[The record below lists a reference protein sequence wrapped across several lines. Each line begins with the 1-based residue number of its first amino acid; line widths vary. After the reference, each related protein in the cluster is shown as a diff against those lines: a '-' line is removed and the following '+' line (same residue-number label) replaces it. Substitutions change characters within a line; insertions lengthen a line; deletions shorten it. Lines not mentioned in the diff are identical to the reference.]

1 MPWYEQSG
9 GFHGSAAVNRR
20 LGSPLA
26 RGDGELPLLNSLK
39 CAILSRNR
47 RNLADVR
54 ILPLARYEE
63 EAAVA

>member
-26 RGDGELPLLNSLK
+26 RGDGELPLLNSFK
-39 CAILSRNR
+39 GAIFFETAEIWRMSGYCRWPGMR
-47 RNLADVR
+47 RR
-54 ILPLARYEE
+54 RR
-63 EAAVA
+63 